1 MKYSFNKIEMIVYTL
16 LFIFINTVYGQ
27 QYPPNTYY
35 TTIVPPAGAVA
46 PGYLST
52 YDDSTTSTRMKQI
65 TQENSTTHSYPKR
78 QPWNIDGTKYKFRTV
93 AIYDAETHAFYKT
106 LGGLDIYESI
116 WSNTDPNI
124 VYGFTVE
131 GKIRR
136 YNIETEV
143 LDLLYDLNG
152 SSEVYELVKLGPG
165 EGNIDIYD
173 KYVALI
179 ARVKNT
185 SDVTIIIFDLQTEQ
199 VVTTKTFE
207 GMWRDDAHSDPW
219 LYQYIDWV
227 SVSQSG
233 NYLGIMWNHNYATKD
248 NPYVDKSKAS
258 HYGVEMYNT
267 TDLNY
272 LRRIVDY
279 GNHGDFGFAPD
290 GSEVFAQFYGWVQ
303 GENGS
308 VFSYHLDGSGVDIIL
323 TNEVFEHHGSHLS
336 CRNILRP
343 GWAYL
348 NTKTYGGGHGRMLA
362 VKLDGSK
369 IIENFGH
376 SFEVSGDDF
385 YAYAAPVPNPTG
397 TKIMFKSNFGD
408 NSSEGKICVYE
419 AYSIDKVLGVV
430 GQWDFDDPAD
440 LGKAKVGANLELFGN
455 PGGGEPNENNKSVFL
470 ENGKYLK
477 AITNFAPIFPNRKI
491 NTYTLSIDFKMDD
504 VTGGKDFSCLLQTDM
519 SNSKDGK
526 LFVYKDGKIGKQV
539 IGWSAPNIIVSNRWY
554 RMVMVVEKHN
564 SSDDVSVDIY
574 IDGSIV
580 LEGTRQAVDGQY
592 ALDDSV
598 AFFLDDDGEEKATD
612 VAQVV
617 LYNYALTPAEVLAL
631 GDVPLPVELTS
642 FTALLSGDAVILNW
656 ETATEVNNYGFEIE
670 ASTSSATGWK
680 TIGFVSGHGNSNSPN
695 SYSFTAIDGAKYY
708 RLKQID
714 TDGRFEYSSVVG
726 VEGSLSYKLSQNHPN
741 PFNPTTV
748 INFSIPESGL
758 VTVKVYNALG
768 QEVAELLNEVKTAGS
783 YAVNFNGSNL
793 SSGMY
798 IYKIS
803 AGSFSATRKMM
814 LLK

>member
-1 MKYSFNKIEMIVYTL
+1 MRNSMKKVKVVIL
-16 LFIFINTVYGQ
+16 ALIFVSINISVYG
-27 QYPPNTYY
+27 QYPPNTFY

-52 YDDSTTSTRMKQI
+52 YDDNTTSTRMKQI
-65 TQENSTTHSYPKR
+65 TQEGSATHSYPKR
-78 QPWNIDGTKYKFRTV
+78 QPWNIDGTKYKFRSIAV
-93 AIYDAETHAFYKT
+93 YDAETHAFYKT

-116 WSNTDPNI
+116 WSNTEPNI

-152 SSEVYELVKLGPG
+152 SSDVYESVKLGPG
-165 EGNIDIYD
+165 EGNIDIHD

-179 ARVKNT
+179 AQVKNT
-185 SDVTIIIFDLQTEQ
+185 SDVRIIIFDLETHL
-199 VVTTKTFE
+199 VVVTKTFE
-207 GMWRDDAHSDPW
+207 GMWRNDDWQH
-219 LYQYIDWV
+219 QYIDWV

-233 NYLGIMWNHNYATKD
+233 NYLGIMWNHNYATEND
-248 NPYVDKSKAS
+248 PYVDQNGAS

-272 LRRIVDY
+272 LHRIVSY

-290 GSEVFAQFYGWVQ
+290 GSEVFAQFYGWVS
-303 GENGS
+303 GEKGS

-348 NTKTYGGGHGRMLA
+348 NTKTYDGGHGRMLA

-376 SFEVSGDDF
+376 SFELSGDGF

-397 TKIMFKSNFGD
+397 SKIMFKSNFGD
-408 NSSEGKICVYE
+408 NSSENKICVYE

-430 GQWDFDDPAD
+430 GQWDFDDPTD

-455 PGGGEPNENNKSVFL
+455 PGEGDSNVNNKSVLL

-491 NTYTLSIDFKMDD
+491 NTYTLSIDFKMDA
-504 VTGGKDFSCLLQTDM
+504 VNAWSSLLQTDLT
-519 SNSKDGK
+519 NTKDGR
-526 LFVYKDGKIGKQV
+526 LFTGSEGNIGKGSIGYSANNV
-539 IGWSAPNIIVSNRWY
+539 ISESQWY

-564 SSDDVSVDIY
+564 STDDVSVDIY
-574 IDGSIV
+574 IDGSLV
-580 LEGTRQAVDGQY
+580 LEGTRQSVDSYY
-592 ALDDSV
+592 ALSDSV
-598 AFFLDDDGEEKATD
+598 YFFLDDANEELPTD

-617 LYNYALTPAEVLAL
+617 LYNYALTSAEVAAL
-631 GDVPLPVELTS
+631 GNVTTPVELIS
-642 FTALLSGDAVILNW
+642 FTALPSSNVVILNW
-656 ETATEVNNYGFEIE
+656 KTATEVNNYGFEIE
-670 ASTSSATGWK
+670 ASTSSVTGWK
-680 TIGFVSGHGNSNSPN
+680 TIGFVAGHGNSNSPN
-695 SYSFTAIDGAKYY
+695 SYNFTAIDDAKYY

-714 TDGRFEYSSVVG
+714 TDGRFEYSSVVE
-726 VEGSLSYKLSQNHPN
+726 VEGKLSYKLLQNYPN

-748 INFSIPESGL
+748 IRFSLPKASD
-758 VTVKVYNALG
+758 VKLLVYNILG
-768 QEVAELLNEVKTAGS
+768 EKVATLVSSKMVAGNHS
-783 YAVNFNGSNL
+783 VNFNASNL
-793 SSGMY
+793 ASGMY
-798 IYKIS
+798 IYRIS
-803 AGSFSATRKMM
+803 SGSYVTVKKMM